1 MGIKMN
7 LDQTRWPILALR
19 NLVLVPGMTVPIRV
33 GRLQSMLALKRA
45 QKMTAA
51 GSPTQLVVTL
61 QKQGAED
68 NPSTLVK
75 VESLH
80 HVGVICEI
88 EKTKGSETDGY
99 QLLIKGLERV
109 RLLNISEDAATH
121 LLEAEV
127 EVLTDTG
134 EVDEYSRLL
143 TTMKEA
149 ARDLVQYLPNG
160 QDQIASLI
168 EEIED
173 LRFLTYAT
181 IANLDIPIDEK
192 QRLLEIDSLAD
203 RASAVIEVMAKVRSE
218 LQVKSEIRD
227 KLHSKLGKSQRDAI
241 LREQMK
247 AIREELGDERSDSD
261 RLDDYREKI
270 SKSKMPEETR
280 KIALDE
286 LRRLESMN
294 SQSPETHVI
303 RNYLDLLLALP
314 WAVDDSTPPIDIAH
328 ARESLDRDHYGLD
341 KVKKRIVEHLA
352 TIKLR
357 GGSRGM
363 ILLLVGPPGVGKT
376 SLGTSIASAI
386 GRKFVRAALGGVRDD
401 AEIRGHR
408 RTYVGAMAGRIIQGI
423 KRAGVMNPVFML
435 DEIDKLSRGFSGDPA
450 SALLEVLDPE
460 QNHAF
465 HDHYLDVPYDLSKVL
480 FIATANSLEGI
491 PGPLLDRMEVIDL
504 SGYTSLEK
512 LHIARHHLLPKQLEE
527 HGLKATDVAISD
539 EILMAI
545 ISRYTRE
552 AGVRT
557 LQRQIAALCRS
568 LAARVAER
576 PDAQNDTPVA
586 DATPAP
592 PITVAIDDL
601 DEIFGQGRVDHE
613 EALSSAPAGVVTGLA
628 WTPVGGEILFVEA
641 TSMPGNGKLALTG
654 QLGDVMKESAQIALT
669 LIRSRLPQIVQ
680 AIDFD
685 KRDFHIHVPAGAIP
699 KDGPS
704 AGVAM
709 VTALTS
715 LMTGKPVSPKIA
727 MTGEITLRGKVTPVG
742 GVKEKIMGAHRA
754 GVTHVIIPRK
764 NERDLKEVPEEIK
777 KSMTFTLADD
787 ISDVLRPCIGLDLPP
802 QDPTTGLWGVFQAGT
817 AGPHL
822 T

>member
-1 MGIKMN
+1 MGINTN

-45 QKMTAA
+45 QEMTSA

-61 QKQGAED
+61 QNLGAND
-68 NPSTLVK
+68 DQSALVK

-80 HVGVICEI
+80 QIGVICEI
-88 EKTKGSETDGY
+88 EKSKGSETDGY

-109 RLLNISEDAATH
+109 RLLNISEDASTH

-127 EVLTDTG
+127 EVLADTG
-134 EVDEYSRLL
+134 ETGDYARLL

-149 ARDLVQYLPNG
+149 ARDLVQFLPNG

-181 IANLDIPIDEK
+181 IANLDISIGEK

-203 RASAVIEVMAKVRSE
+203 RASSVIEVMAKVRSE

-286 LRRLESMN
+286 LKRLESMN

-314 WAVDDSTPPIDIAH
+314 WAIDDDSTPPIDIAH

-341 KVKKRIVEHLA
+341 KVKKRIIEHLA

-376 SLGTSIASAI
+376 SLGNSIASAI

-408 RTYVGAMAGRIIQGI
+408 RTYVGAMAGRVIQGI

-539 EILMAI
+539 EILTAI
-545 ISRYTRE
+545 IGRYTRE

-576 PDAQNDTPVA
+576 PAADSTP
-586 DATPAP
+586 TS
-592 PITVAIDDL
+592 PIMVAIDDL
-601 DEIFGQGRVDHE
+601 DEIFGQARVDHE

-641 TSMPGNGKLALTG
+641 TSMPGTGKLVLTG

-764 NERDLKEVPEEIK
+764 NERDLKDVPEEIK

-787 ISDVLRPCIGLDLPP
+787 VSDVLRPCIGLELPP

>member
-1 MGIKMN
+1 MK
-7 LDQTRWPILALR
+7 LDKTRWPILALR
-19 NLVLVPGMTVPIRV
+19 NLVLVPGLTVPIRV
-33 GRLQSMLALKRA
+33 GRVQSVLALKRA
-45 QKMTAA
+45 QALATP

-61 QKQGAED
+61 QKTNADQQSD
-68 NPSTLVK
+68 QHSLVK
-75 VESLH
+75 IEDLH
-80 HVGVICEI
+80 HVGVICEV
-88 EKTKGSETDGY
+88 EKIKGSETEGF

-109 RLLNISEDAATH
+109 RLSNLSEDLESH
-121 LLEAEV
+121 LLEGELELLADAEADADHP
-127 EVLTDTG
+127 T
-134 EVDEYSRLL
+134 LL
-143 TTMKEA
+143 STMKES
-149 ARDLVQYLPNG
+149 ARALVQFLTTG

-181 IANLDIPIDEK
+181 LANLDIQVEEK
-192 QRLLEIDSLAD
+192 QRILNIDSLST
-203 RASAVIEVMAKVRSE
+203 RATAVIEVMEKVRSD

-227 KLHSKLGKSQRDAI
+227 KLHLKLGKSQREAI

-247 AIREELGDERSDSD
+247 TIREELGDERADTD
-261 RLDDYREKI
+261 RIDDYREKI
-270 SKSKMPEETR
+270 KSSKMPEDTR
-280 KIALDE
+280 KVAIDE
-286 LRRLESMN
+286 LKRLESM
-294 SQSPETHVI
+294 SAQSPETHVI

-314 WAVDDSTPPIDIAH
+314 WSLDDSTPAIDITK

-341 KVKKRIVEHLA
+341 KVKKRIIEHLA
-352 TIKLR
+352 TLKLR

-376 SLGTSIASAI
+376 SLGTSIANAI

-408 RTYVGAMAGRIIQGI
+408 RTYVGAMAGRVIQGI
-423 KRAGVMNPVFML
+423 KRAGVLNPVFML

-480 FIATANSLEGI
+480 FVATANSLDGI

-512 LHIARHHLLPKQLEE
+512 LHIARYHLLPKQLEE
-527 HGLKATDVAISD
+527 HGLKQSDVAISD
-539 EILMAI
+539 EVLSAI
-545 ISRYTRE
+545 IQRYTRE

-557 LQRQIAALCRS
+557 LQRQLAALCRS
-568 LAARVAER
+568 VAARIAEQ
-576 PDAQNDTPVA
+576 PAAMSDTCA
-586 DATPAP
+586 AP
-592 PITVAIDDL
+592 PISISVEDL
-601 DEIFGQGRVDHE
+601 DEIFGQVRIDYE
-613 EALSSAPAGVVTGLA
+613 EALASAPAGVVTGLA

-641 TSMPGNGKLALTG
+641 TSMPGTGKLVLTG

-669 LIRSRLPQIVQ
+669 LIRSRLPQIIQ
-680 AIDFD
+680 SIDFE

-715 LMTGKPVSPKIA
+715 LMTGMPVSPKIA

-754 GVTHVIIPRK
+754 GVTQLIIPRK
-764 NERDLKEVPEEIK
+764 NARDLNDVPEEIK
-777 KSMTFTLADD
+777 KTITITLADD
-787 ISDVLRPCIGLDLPP
+787 VSDVLRLCMGLELPP
-802 QDPTTGLWGVFQAGT
+802 QDPTTGLWGVFQTGT
-817 AGPHL
+817 SAPHL